1 MSDEQSIQT
10 GRKDDRPMTTQTEKL
25 LRDLAANLQGSRPA
39 EAAAVRFAFDEVKRL
54 GAVVAEERSKRR
66 ELETAL
72 MNETQR
78 VAMAIEQ
85 KFEGDENSILSVGE
99 TELVKKIVEWVF
111 DGAKLEAVD
120 VVSLPPYE
128 A

>member
-1 MSDEQSIQT
+1 VASNQFKRE
-10 GRKDDRPMTTQTEKL
+10 GRIEPVTTQTEKL

-39 EAAAVRFAFDEVKRL
+39 EAAAVRFAFDEVRRL
-54 GAVVAEERSKRR
+54 DAKVREEQAKRR

-85 KFEGDENSILSVGE
+85 QFKDTEFLAGGEMEVGE
-99 TELVKKIVEWVF
+99 VELVKRIVTWVF
-111 DGAKLEAVD
+111 DGAKIEAV
-120 VVSLPPYE
+120 PE
-128 A
+128 EETTAGK